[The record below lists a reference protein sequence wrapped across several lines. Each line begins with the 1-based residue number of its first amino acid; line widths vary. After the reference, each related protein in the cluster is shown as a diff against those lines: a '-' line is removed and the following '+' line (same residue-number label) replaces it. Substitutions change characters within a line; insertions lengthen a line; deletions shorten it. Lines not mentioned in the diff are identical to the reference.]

1 MEIKHRNIEHHKLI
15 AMGSNYNYAIR
26 RISELNKSKTNSPS
40 ERDIKEKYIN
50 YVICIGQT
58 FLRFNPLEKEF
69 LQNEYF
75 HPLPKGWWET
85 IYPRSTYYRIRLNV
99 ARKFLFYL
107 SML

>member
-1 MEIKHRNIEHHKLI
+1 MEIKHRNIEHRKLE

-26 RISELNKSKTNSPS
+26 RISEINKSTYISPS
-40 ERDIKEKYIN
+40 EQDIKEKYIR
-50 YVICIGQT
+50 YVVNIGKT

-75 HPLPKGWWET
+75 APLPKGWWET